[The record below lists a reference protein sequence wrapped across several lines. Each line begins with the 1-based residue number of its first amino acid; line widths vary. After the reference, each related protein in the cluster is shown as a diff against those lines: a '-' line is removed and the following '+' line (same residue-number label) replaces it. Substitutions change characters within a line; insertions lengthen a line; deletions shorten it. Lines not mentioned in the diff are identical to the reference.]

1 MRSRGL
7 ALLICVTSL
16 AVASEASADVRSSS
30 IDDPRDTPVDV
41 NGNYNHQDVQQVR
54 VSYDTAGTLTVTVR
68 FFAPVPPSPSY
79 RSFELTLGS
88 GLDGCTGDG
97 ADASMSFGATQANG
111 SSNSVRIRNL
121 EGSIPVTRTVSA
133 DGYEITATATHPAL
147 ANRAYKCSANG
158 MLSSASPSPGDSVAD
173 SKLIGPG
180 AYRDQPFPAPACSS
194 DYVQNNRPA
203 LQISGLPSE
212 VAFGR
217 RVDFDITETD
227 PYSSDGGFV
236 YRKHEPAFLGI
247 AGSKDKKPYLGSNI
261 DIVDETYSLQPEP
274 REGRSHKAALSYVEG
289 PDRTGQL
296 ENGNCRRLVER
307 AVRAVRGFPPKV
319 SIDGAKDDGELE
331 FSFGTRGKTIAP
343 SGRRCSLTAG
353 GSVTVKVRAPDKVK
367 TIKLTDACTG
377 RWGRSVRGLGWRL
390 RGTQNP
396 DEFSDATV
404 TFEDVFRT
412 PGKRSYSMTAYFQG
426 RRIGFKA
433 FSVTTRIR

>member
-1 MRSRGL
+1 MRSRRL
-7 ALLICVTSL
+7 ALLICATSL

-79 RSFELTLGS
+79 RSFDLTLGS
-88 GLDGCTGDG
+88 GLDPCTTYGNGD
-97 ADASMSFGATQANG
+97 DASMSFSATRAN
-111 SSNSVRIRNL
+111 SSSDSVRIRNL
-121 EGSIPVTRTVSA
+121 EGSIPVTRTVSD
-133 DGYEITATATHPAL
+133 DGHEITATATHPAL

-158 MLSSASPSPGDSVAD
+158 RLSSASPSPGDSVDD

-217 RVDFDITETD
+217 RVEFDITAANED
-227 PYSSDGGFV
+227 SDEGFPY
-236 YRKHEPAFLGI
+236 RTHEPAFL
-247 AGSKDKKPYLGSNI
+247 AMVGSKEKKPYLDTDT
-261 DIVDETYSLQPEP
+261 DIVDETYFLQPEP
-274 REGRSHKAALSYVEG
+274 REGRSHNVALSYVEG
-289 PDRTGQL
+289 PDQTGQL
-296 ENGNCRRLVER
+296 ENGNCRRLLER
-307 AVRAVRGFPPKV
+307 TVRAVRGFPPKV
-319 SIDGAKDDGELE
+319 SIDGADGEVE
-331 FSFGTRGKTIAP
+331 FGFGTRGKTIAP

-353 GSVTVKVRAPDKVK
+353 GSVIVRLRAPDKVK

-377 RWGRSVRGLGWRL
+377 RWSRSVRGLGWRL

-396 DEFSDATV
+396 DEFSDAIV

-412 PGKRSYSMTAYFQG
+412 PGKRNYSMSAYFQG

-433 FSVTTRIR
+433 FSITTRIR